1 MKGII
6 KSSTNVS
13 RAKGVDDGSE
23 VIIHQVIGQ
32 SFIVSKTATSEQFKI
47 AKRSVTPNP
56 GAGCPVP
63 VEYLATKPAKE
74 SVIYKI
80 GDVVK
85 IVNNCPIPAR
95 GQTKELLGHVGV
107 VASRISGNGSHQVQ
121 IYTPDGDHYTNAS
134 GEFPS
139 FKACNL
145 QLTNEELTRSSKNFT
160 DDVFV
165 PHIPPPVS
173 AKKAAAMTQIAQC
186 NVPYDEFEAIADDC
200 IEAMID
206 YGLNA
211 SNVDSVRRPTVQSRL
226 RKRFSSK
233 KVSTPCPV
241 PITRRTSAEKIAI
254 ARPVSPASTVR
265 SASPTRPASPGFV
278 PIVPA
283 ARVVTEEEEVD
294 DTPGSA

>member
-13 RAKGVDDGSE
+13 RAKEVDDGSE

-47 AKRSVTPNP
+47 AKRSVTPIP
-56 GAGCPVP
+56 DGCPVP

-80 GDVVK
+80 GDKVK

-107 VASRISGNGSHQVQ
+107 VASRISGNGSYQVQ
-121 IYTPDGDHYTNAS
+121 INTPEGGHYTNAS
-134 GEFPS
+134 GELPS
-139 FKACNL
+139 FKGCNL
-145 QLTNEELTRSSKNFT
+145 QLTNEELTRSSKTFT
-160 DDVFV
+160 DVIVV
-165 PHIPPPVS
+165 PHMPPPVS

-233 KVSTPCPV
+233 KVSTPCPA
-241 PITRRTSAEKIAI
+241 PIMRRTSVEKVGTTRSASTE
-254 ARPVSPASTVR
+254 RPASPASTVR
-265 SASPTRPASPGFV
+265 SASPGFV

-283 ARVVTEEEEVD
+283 ARVVTDDDVED